1 MTSEKFSLTW
11 NDFQANIS
19 KSFGDLRKEE
29 YFFDVTLISDDESK
43 LAAHKLVLSSCSSF
57 FKSILRLSS
66 TSNPIIYLSGVSSQ
80 NLRFMLDYM
89 YQGEVQIFQEQL
101 DDFLTVAQK
110 LKIEGLISD
119 EKKPSVNNFEEASNQ
134 CELNES
140 SETIKSEMKNTESQS
155 DMQFSSFNGSLTVQ
169 DTSELDKTVE
179 DLIVEENGIIKCKVC
194 GKIAKGTRK
203 SNMRQNLR
211 KHVEIHIAGLTFEC
225 DICNKD
231 FRLSESLRTHRRRC
245 HNH

>member
-1 MTSEKFSLTW
+1 
-11 NDFQANIS
+11 
-19 KSFGDLRKEE
+19 
-29 YFFDVTLISDDESK
+29 
-43 LAAHKLVLSSCSSF
+43 
-57 FKSILRLSS
+57 
-66 TSNPIIYLSGVSSQ
+66 
-80 NLRFMLDYM
+80 MLDYM

-119 EKKPSVNNFEEASNQ
+119 EKNVKPSANNFEEALNQ
-134 CELNES
+134 NELNETY
-140 SETIKSEMKNTESQS
+140 ETIKSEMKNTESQS

-179 DLIVEENGIIKCKVC
+179 DLIVEENGIMKCKVC

-203 SNMRQNLR
+203 SNTRQNLR